1 MTATATSTKKGFKEE
16 DDEDQIMSAD
26 QELKPRKIRRIKR
39 NIDKTQLEG
48 LKSVARHS
56 DDESSLAP
64 QNKSDEDEFEP
75 SEDKLQKM
83 KRKILKGQT
92 GTDANKKER
101 KAKKRADVDLEDP
114 KDTFNFDEVS

>member
-1 MTATATSTKKGFKEE
+1 MTATATSTKKVFKEE
-16 DDEDQIMSAD
+16 DDEDQIMSED

-48 LKSVARHS
+48 LKSVAPHS

-75 SEDKLQKM
+75 TEDKLQKM

-92 GTDANKKER
+92 GSDANKKER
-101 KAKKRADVDLEDP
+101 KAKKRADVDLKDP

>member
-1 MTATATSTKKGFKEE
+1 M
-16 DDEDQIMSAD
+16 MSED

-39 NIDKTQLEG
+39 NIHKTQLEG
-48 LKSVARHS
+48 LEAVAHHS
-56 DDESSLAP
+56 GDESSLAP

-75 SEDKLQKM
+75 TEDKLQKM

-101 KAKKRADVDLEDP
+101 KAKKRADVELEDP